1 MSEKDKASFADPAR
15 GLKLTLED
23 GAPQRLDVGVTHA
36 GVEMRASVTLKPG
49 SDLPLLV
56 AAAHESGAPDEN
68 RQRAVRLPQ
77 RAEIAFRRIA
87 GQIAASAEWLVN
99 ARENTNHT
107 FDLTPR
113 NQLHLAHL
121 LALVTGKPFTE
132 LKGYIAEPAADSG
145 LLVHIAAARASL
157 PPAMRATAEP
167 VARFGRRLGWYAL
180 VRALKPTLV
189 IETGIDKGLGGVL
202 ICAALLRNAAEGR
215 PGIYVGT
222 DINPDAGFLV
232 SGPYKAVGHIL
243 YGDSL
248 TSLAALHQ
256 PIDMFINDSDHDP
269 TYEAR
274 EYRAVAAKL
283 HPHSVILSDNAHSAD
298 ALAHFAEETGRRFVF
313 FREQP
318 SDHWYYGGG
327 IGIAF

>member
-1 MSEKDKASFADPAR
+1 M
-15 GLKLTLED
+15 
-23 GAPQRLDVGVTHA
+23 
-36 GVEMRASVTLKPG
+36 
-49 SDLPLLV
+49 
-56 AAAHESGAPDEN
+56 
-68 RQRAVRLPQ
+68 
-77 RAEIAFRRIA
+77 
-87 GQIAASAEWLVN
+87 
-99 ARENTNHT
+99 
-107 FDLTPR
+107 
-113 NQLHLAHL
+113 
-121 LALVTGKPFTE
+121 
-132 LKGYIAEPAADSG
+132 
-145 LLVHIAAARASL
+145 
-157 PPAMRATAEP
+157 
-167 VARFGRRLGWYAL
+167 GWYAL

-222 DINPDAGFLV
+222 DIRPDAGFLV

-248 TSLAALHQ
+248 TSLMALHQ

-269 TYEAR
+269 AYEAR

-283 HPHSVILSDNAHSAD
+283 HQHSVILSDNAHSAD
-298 ALAHFAEETGRRFVF
+298 ALEHFAEETGRRFVF

-318 SDHWYYGGG
+318 ANHWYSGGG